1 MREEM
6 KKSCENGC
14 LQIVPGSHLLGRLN
28 HNRKGDL
35 ASVDTE
41 DRFPAILDR
50 LGGSVV
56 FVETEPGDVLFFHRK
71 FSLTMAKCVL

>member
-41 DRFPAILDR
+41 DRFPAILNR
-50 LGGSVV
+50 LGDPV
-56 FVETEPGDVLFFHRK
+56 FVQTEPGDVLFFHRK